1 MGNLI
6 KWKAIDTEATYD
18 QARVYRS
25 DLEDGTYTYIAYQSI
40 TDQSYYDAD
49 GTTASWYKI
58 DFYNSSTSQV
68 SALSDAI
75 QGGTY
80 RSYCT
85 PEDIRNM
92 TNLTSSDLTDTQLF
106 NLIQYCGNQLNHD
119 INVYI
124 EEEDLIWISN
134 TKKNE
139 VNGSNTTF
147 YTRNYPIGDSNND
160 MDVTIADIDV
170 YSYDSDGT
178 KTELTVSS
186 ITPNTGKFV
195 LESAPDSGLIKVTVT
210 YRYAPLSVSDPH
222 QLIKMACSLLT
233 AAWAYTKINVGKAP
247 RWRMGSTA
255 IWRDMDS
262 FKTYY
267 NNYLKI
273 LTQIND
279 RSLVNKRDS
288 DNVM

>member
-1 MGNLI
+1 MGCLI
-6 KWKAIDTEATYD
+6 KWKSIDTEATYN

-25 DLEDGTYTYIAYQSI
+25 STETGTYTFIAAQSI
-40 TDQSYYDAD
+40 GDQSYYDAN
-49 GTTASWYKI
+49 GTTSSWYKV
-58 DFYNSSTSQV
+58 DFFNSVTSQV
-68 SALSDAI
+68 SSLSDAL

-80 RSYCT
+80 RAYCT

-92 TNLTSSDLTDTQLF
+92 TNLTVNDITDTQIY
-106 NLIQYCGNQLNHD
+106 NLIEYCGIQLNQD

-124 EEEDLIWISN
+124 EEEELLYINN
-134 TKKNE
+134 TKSNE
-139 VNGSNTTF
+139 VDGTNATF
-147 YTRNYPIGDSNND
+147 YTLNYPIGDSNSD
-160 MDVTIADIDV
+160 MNVTIADLDV
-170 YSYDSDGT
+170 YTYNSDGT
-178 KTELTVSS
+178 RTEVSVSS
-186 ITPNTGKFV
+186 ITPNEGKFV
-195 LESAPDSGLIKVTVT
+195 LVTPPANGLIKVTVT

-222 QLIKMACSLLT
+222 PLIKMACALLT

-247 RWRMGSTA
+247 KWRMGSTS

-273 LTQIND
+273 LSQIND
-279 RSLVNKRDS
+279 RALVNKRNS